1 MFKSKLTAPTQV
13 GSRRAQNVSPE
24 LANAIRQ
31 TCETSP
37 ELAGCYLL
45 DMQMPNAP
53 EMNFV
58 IGLALDDEAQQ
69 MEVVAN
75 RFLEMLKQKFPAT
88 ADKTFVMP
96 SSQPLFQ
103 RFVGFEFYVRT
114 EEPTIVPPV
123 DLNKPVENPNL
134 VVALKEFETKRSE
147 QSQQEL
153 FRQLASANFLVA
165 FFPDE
170 MQTTPGSKAGQL
182 TIEKDSLLKI
192 PACADRDG
200 KDHLPLFTDWPAIQ
214 AWIDKPVS
222 TLVMPASDAW
232 SFILSQPH
240 YAGAFVNPAGS
251 RLQLSRDLIQ
261 YLQGI

>member
-1 MFKSKLTAPTQV
+1 MFKSRVAAPTQV

-31 TCETSP
+31 MCETSP
-37 ELAGCYLL
+37 EVAGCYLL
-45 DMQMPNAP
+45 DMQMPGAR

-58 IGLALDDEAQQ
+58 VGLVLDDETLQL
-69 MEVVAN
+69 EVVAN
-75 RFLEMLKQKFPAT
+75 RFLGMLQQDFPAL

-103 RFVGFEFYVRT
+103 RYAGFEFYVRT
-114 EEPTIVPPV
+114 EGSPVVPPV
-123 DLNKPVENPNL
+123 DLNTPVENPNL
-134 VVALKEFETKRSE
+134 VAVLNEFEANRSE

-153 FRQLASANFLVA
+153 FRQLASAIYLVP

-170 MQTTPGSKAGQL
+170 MQTKPSLKLGQV
-182 TIEKDSLLKI
+182 TIEKDSIIKI
-192 PACADRDG
+192 PACADHDG
-200 KDHLPLFTDWPAIQ
+200 KDYLPLFTDCAAIQ

-222 TLVMPASDAW
+222 TLVMPASEAW
-232 SFILSQPH
+232 SFILSKPH

-251 RLQLSRDLIQ
+251 RLQLSKDLIQ
-261 YLQGI
+261 YLQSI